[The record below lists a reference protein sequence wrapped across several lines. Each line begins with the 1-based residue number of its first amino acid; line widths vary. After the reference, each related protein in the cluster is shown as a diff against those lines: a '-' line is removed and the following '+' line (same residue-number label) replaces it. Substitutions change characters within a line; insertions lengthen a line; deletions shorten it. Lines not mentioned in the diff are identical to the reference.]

1 MSNVVTL
8 RPVKLYEVTV
18 EQVTEIQLTVQ
29 ATSNEEAY
37 KVVQHLRYAEYEDYT
52 PLITE
57 GSSIITKVISH
68 EDIRTN
74 GRRV

>member
-8 RPVKLYEVTV
+8 RPVRLYEVTV

-37 KVVQHLRYAEYEDYT
+37 KVVSNLRYAEYEDYT

-57 GSSIITKVISH
+57 GTSVITKVISH
-68 EDIRTN
+68 EDIKTN